1 MAPNIFMVVQEDY
14 ITIGTEVYRISEMYP
29 KYWPQSV
36 PDAKPPPNVVFV
48 QVHSGLKSEKNCKI
62 FGIHLS
68 KYYYYT
74 YLTANAKDSEV
85 IKKFMDFGSFN

>member
-48 QVHSGLKSEKNCKI
+48 QVLHTMMG
-62 FGIHLS
+62 
-68 KYYYYT
+68 
-74 YLTANAKDSEV
+74 
-85 IKKFMDFGSFN
+85 

>member
-48 QVHSGLKSEKNCKI
+48 QVLHTMMGWNQKKNLGKPQTVKMNVFFSEQSSPEIILHFSI
-62 FGIHLS
+62 FS
-68 KYYYYT
+68 
-74 YLTANAKDSEV
+74 
-85 IKKFMDFGSFN
+85 

>member
-48 QVHSGLKSEKNCKI
+48 QVHSGQKSEKNCNLGKSQTQQSQNCSDT
-62 FGIHLS
+62 FEKS
-68 KYYYYT
+68 KR
-74 YLTANAKDSEV
+74 
-85 IKKFMDFGSFN
+85 I

>member
-48 QVHSGLKSEKNCKI
+48 QVFLYSRQQ
-62 FGIHLS
+62 
-68 KYYYYT
+68 YYYY
-74 YLTANAKDSEV
+74 
-85 IKKFMDFGSFN
+85 G

>member
-48 QVHSGLKSEKNCKI
+48 QVHTVHRDLSPYNKFFLNSLI
-62 FGIHLS
+62 FTFLP
-68 KYYYYT
+68 
-74 YLTANAKDSEV
+74 L
-85 IKKFMDFGSFN
+85 